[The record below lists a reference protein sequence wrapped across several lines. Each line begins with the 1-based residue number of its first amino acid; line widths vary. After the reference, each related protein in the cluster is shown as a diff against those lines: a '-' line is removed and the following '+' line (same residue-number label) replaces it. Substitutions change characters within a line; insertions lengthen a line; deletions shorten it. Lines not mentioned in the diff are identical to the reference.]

1 MDTCANSGTLVR
13 TCPLIRNQQVAGS
26 TPAGGSRE
34 SIKRP
39 AVTSANSHPDS
50 TGLLVCP
57 RDPSWLE
64 RRPWSRPPAGNAGVP
79 AGVEPHGGS
88 NAAGI
93 CEIAVL
99 AHAAPN
105 LMYDLTFML
114 IQAKAGVLFVCLS
127 GGVLFAQGEKPSSS
141 PAPEVRKPVNYVRRA
156 SAGVTLSVLGLSM
169 VPPGGLTTSKT
180 SPAVDTDYST
190 TGASQ
195 RIGGGV
201 TAQAVI
207 TNRFAVS
214 ASLLLRRIGYE
225 MSTTV
230 YTTTTIT
237 ATHEDTRA
245 RLIDVPVVL
254 RYYFKD
260 RQEPG
265 PRWFVESGGAL
276 RKVSRDRTS
285 IDTTDKEGTNTCCQ
299 VTPATLSRRSVRGIV
314 AGAGLQLID
323 PIGVRVVPEVR
334 YTRWTADVFSSL
346 STRTRRD
353 QVEAIISLT
362 F

>member
-1 MDTCANSGTLVR
+1 
-13 TCPLIRNQQVAGS
+13 
-26 TPAGGSRE
+26 
-34 SIKRP
+34 
-39 AVTSANSHPDS
+39 
-50 TGLLVCP
+50 
-57 RDPSWLE
+57 
-64 RRPWSRPPAGNAGVP
+64 
-79 AGVEPHGGS
+79 
-88 NAAGI
+88 
-93 CEIAVL
+93 
-99 AHAAPN
+99 
-105 LMYDLTFML
+105 MYDLTFML

-156 SAGVTLSVLGLSM
+156 SAGATLSVLGLSM